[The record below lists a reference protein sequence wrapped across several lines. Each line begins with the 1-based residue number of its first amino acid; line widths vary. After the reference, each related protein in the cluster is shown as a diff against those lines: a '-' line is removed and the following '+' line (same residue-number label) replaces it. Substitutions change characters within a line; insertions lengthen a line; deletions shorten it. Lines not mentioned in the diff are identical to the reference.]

1 MRTQIA
7 TRPLPPLPDNPSLP
21 HQARITSIRR
31 MAADNH
37 LFQLRFVEDQFV
49 HHWSHLPGQFVELSV
64 IGTGEAPISI
74 SSSPTR
80 RGILEHRDRFGT
92 ITLMYGAKTPA
103 DMLFRDELEALA
115 GTSSI
120 NTLLTVDRD
129 PTGTWEH
136 EIGLLPT

>member
-7 TRPLPPLPDNPSLP
+7 TRPLPPLPDNPYLP

-31 MAADNH
+31 VTAD
-37 LFQLRFVEDQFV
+37 
-49 HHWSHLPGQFVELSV
+49 HHE
-64 IGTGEAPISI
+64 
-74 SSSPTR
+74 
-80 RGILEHRDRFGT
+80 RFGT
-92 ITLMYGAKTPA
+92 ITLMHGAKTPA
-103 DMLFRDELEALA
+103 HMLFRDELEALA

-136 EIGLLPT
+136 EIGLLPTLFNKVQLEPRRTNPAVGGPPRV